1 MLRCAAHER
10 RSCIETTQSNILFKI
25 WRPGTNPESDLEM
38 LTLRGRTSLQVFLEA
53 LARGNT
59 LFRNQQFIITYECE
73 QEAVSR
79 GIYRVHLRKA
89 GKVHGCIVPVTNYEP
104 ELLCHQADALLDDIM
119 REEWNH
125 MVDRMHDVD
134 EEVTDPQPYKR
145 EERYL

>member
-1 MLRCAAHER
+1 MLA
-10 RSCIETTQSNILFKI
+10 
-25 WRPGTNPESDLEM
+25 
-38 LTLRGRTSLQVFLEA
+38 LRGRTSLQVFLEA

-59 LFRNQQFIITYECE
+59 LFRNQQFIIAYECE
-73 QEAVSR
+73 KEIVSQ

-89 GKVHGCIVPVTNYEP
+89 GKVPECFIPVTNYEP

-119 REEWNH
+119 REEWNQ

-145 EERYL
+145 ERYL